1 MCRCNPYDGTCECRP
16 GFGGRRCNECQTNFW
31 GNPNIECYPCEC
43 DVIGSAS
50 QQCDRETGVCVCH
63 KGIGGEKCDQCDR
76 GYHGEAPQCSPCG
89 ECFDNWDLILDG
101 LRNKTNAVIQE
112 ASRIQKVGTTGVY
125 SQEFDDMEESLNEV
139 RDLISNTTIQSQD
152 LDALDD
158 LADELVK
165 NISESAKQLDEANN
179 HLENLS
185 QRVNLGDVAL
195 KKLRNRTNSLHEAA
209 ADLRENATRLQE
221 ENVLGAL
228 NVTQQMAEQSRQAE
242 KMANDTTNV
251 LGDAERFRK
260 HTENLLAKNRASVDE
275 AQERNKDSLMKLNEK
290 LKTFGMAI
298 PELNLRM
305 CGDNVTECSNVCG
318 GAGCGFCGGLSCDV
332 GAVSKANQAL
342 DVAKQQAAKIK
353 SHKDEAE
360 QLLRNVIITNLVLKS
375 YLRFLQEL
383 IILNSYL
390 FRVGK

>member
-1 MCRCNPYDGTCECRP
+1 MIDENISVCRCNPYDGTCECRP

-31 GNPNIECYPCEC
+31 GNPNVECYPCEC
-43 DVIGSAS
+43 DMIGSAS

-101 LRNKTNAVIQE
+101 LKNKTNAVIQE

-125 SQEFDDMEESLNEV
+125 SQEFDNMEEALNEV
-139 RDLISNTTIQSQD
+139 RNLISNTTIRSQD

-158 LADELVK
+158 LADELTN
-165 NISESAKQLDEANN
+165 NISKSEKLLAETNN
-179 HLENLS
+179 RLENLN
-185 QRVNLGDVAL
+185 QRVSLNDVAL
-195 KKLRNRTNSLHEAA
+195 KKLKNRTNSLDEAA

-275 AQERNKDSLMKLNEK
+275 AQERNKESLMKLNEK
-290 LKTFGMAI
+290 LKTFGMVM

-305 CGDNVTECSNVCG
+305 CGDNVTDCSTVCG
-318 GAGCGFCGGLSCDV
+318 GAGCGFCGGLSCHV

-342 DVAKQQAAKIK
+342 DVAKQQATKIK

-360 QLLRNVIITNLVLKS
+360 QLLRNVIITNLIFSKS
-375 YLRFLQEL
+375 YL
-383 IILNSYL
+383 
-390 FRVGK
+390 

>member
-1 MCRCNPYDGTCECRP
+1 M
-16 GFGGRRCNECQTNFW
+16 
-31 GNPNIECYPCEC
+31 ECYPCEC

-101 LRNKTNAVIQE
+101 LKNKTNSVIQE

-125 SQEFDDMEESLNEV
+125 SQEFDNMKESLNEV
-139 RDLISNTTIQSQD
+139 QDLISNTTIQSQV
-152 LDALDD
+152 LDTLND
-158 LADELVK
+158 LANELAK
-165 NISESAKQLDEANN
+165 NISESAKQLEEANN

-195 KKLRNRTNSLHEAA
+195 KKLRNRTDNLHETAT
-209 ADLRENATRLQE
+209 DLRENATRLQE

-242 KMANDTTNV
+242 KMANDTTNI

-260 HTENLLAKNRASVDE
+260 HTENLLAKNRDSVEE
-275 AQERNKDSLMKLNEK
+275 AKDRNKNSLNKLNEK
-290 LKTFGMAI
+290 LTAFDMTI
-298 PELNLRM
+298 PELNLQM
-305 CGDNVTECSNVCG
+305 CGDNVTCSTVCG
-318 GAGCGFCGGLSCDV
+318 GAGCGFCGGLSCDA
-332 GAVSKANQAL
+332 GAVSKATQAL

-360 QLLRNVIITNLVLKS
+360 QLLRNVIMKVTNFES

-383 IILNSYL
+383 FIT
-390 FRVGK
+390 F

>member
-1 MCRCNPYDGTCECRP
+1 
-16 GFGGRRCNECQTNFW
+16 
-31 GNPNIECYPCEC
+31 
-43 DVIGSAS
+43 
-50 QQCDRETGVCVCH
+50 
-63 KGIGGEKCDQCDR
+63 
-76 GYHGEAPQCSPCG
+76 
-89 ECFDNWDLILDG
+89 
-101 LRNKTNAVIQE
+101 
-112 ASRIQKVGTTGVY
+112 VY
-125 SQEFDDMEESLNEV
+125 SQEFDDMEEALNEV

-158 LADELVK
+158 LADELAK
-165 NISESAKQLDEANN
+165 NISESAKQLEEANN

-221 ENVLGAL
+221 ENALGAL

-242 KMANDTTNV
+242 KMANDTANI
-251 LGDAERFRK
+251 LNDAERFRK
-260 HTENLLAKNRASVDE
+260 HTETLLARNRASVDD
-275 AQERNKDSLMKLNEK
+275 AQERNKELLKNLDEK

-305 CGDNVTECSNVCG
+305 CGVNVTDCSTVCG

-353 SHKDEAE
+353 SHKDESE
-360 QLLRNVIITNLVLKS
+360 QLLRNVIITNLILKS
-375 YLRFLQEL
+375 YLQFLRINYFK
-383 IILNSYL
+383 IIYYI
-390 FRVGK
+390 

>member
-1 MCRCNPYDGTCECRP
+1 M
-16 GFGGRRCNECQTNFW
+16 
-31 GNPNIECYPCEC
+31 
-43 DVIGSAS
+43 IGSAS
-50 QQCDRETGVCVCH
+50 QQCDRETGVCICH

-125 SQEFDDMEESLNEV
+125 SQEFDNMEETLNEV
-139 RDLISNTTIQSQD
+139 RDLIGNTTIRSQD

-158 LADELVK
+158 LADELTN
-165 NISESAKQLDEANN
+165 NISKSEKLLAETNN
-179 HLENLS
+179 RLENLN
-185 QRVNLGDVAL
+185 QRVSLNDVAL
-195 KKLRNRTNSLHEAA
+195 KKLKNRTNNLDEAA

-251 LGDAERFRK
+251 LSDAERFRK

-275 AQERNKDSLMKLNEK
+275 AQERNKESLMKLNEK
-290 LKTFGMAI
+290 LKTFGTAM

-305 CGDNVTECSNVCG
+305 CGNNVTDCSTVCG
-318 GAGCGFCGGLSCDV
+318 GAGCGFCGGLSCHA

-360 QLLRNVIITNLVLKS
+360 QLLRNVIKLFFFLIQYISKYLKKSLFIGNLINAYRKILNF
-375 YLRFLQEL
+375 YYCIYRILYIY
-383 IILNSYL
+383 IILL
-390 FRVGK
+390 

>member
-1 MCRCNPYDGTCECRP
+1 
-16 GFGGRRCNECQTNFW
+16 
-31 GNPNIECYPCEC
+31 
-43 DVIGSAS
+43 VIGSAS
-50 QQCDRETGVCVCH
+50 QQCDRETGICVCH
-63 KGIGGEKCDQCDR
+63 KGIGGDKCDQCDR

-101 LRNKTNAVIQE
+101 LRNKTDAVIQE

-125 SQEFDDMEESLNEV
+125 SQEFDDMEEALNEV

-158 LADELVK
+158 LADELAK
-165 NISESAKQLDEANN
+165 NISESAKQLEEANN

-221 ENVLGAL
+221 ENALGAL

-242 KMANDTTNV
+242 KMANDTANI
-251 LGDAERFRK
+251 LNDAERFRK
-260 HTENLLAKNRASVDE
+260 HTETLLARNRASVDD
-275 AQERNKDSLMKLNEK
+275 AQERNKELLKNLDEK

-305 CGDNVTECSNVCG
+305 CGVNVTDCSTICG

-353 SHKDEAE
+353 SHKDESE
-360 QLLRNVIITNLVLKS
+360 QLLRNVIITNLILKS
-375 YLRFLQEL
+375 YLQFLRINYFK
-383 IILNSYL
+383 IIYYI
-390 FRVGK
+390 

>member
-1 MCRCNPYDGTCECRP
+1 M
-16 GFGGRRCNECQTNFW
+16 
-31 GNPNIECYPCEC
+31 ECYPCEC

-101 LRNKTNAVIQE
+101 LRNKTYAVIQE

-139 RDLISNTTIQSQD
+139 QDLISNTTIRSQD
-152 LDALDD
+152 LDALDN
-158 LADELVK
+158 LAEELAK
-165 NISESAKQLDEANN
+165 NISESARQLDEANN

-195 KKLRNRTNSLHEAA
+195 KKLRNRTNNLHEAA

-242 KMANDTTNV
+242 KMANDSTNV

-275 AQERNKDSLMKLNEK
+275 AQERNKESLTKLNEK
-290 LKTFGMAI
+290 LKTFRMAV

-305 CGDNVTECSNVCG
+305 CGDNVTECSSVCG
-318 GAGCGFCGGLSCDV
+318 GAGCGTCGGLSCDI

-353 SHKDEAE
+353 SHKDDAE
-360 QLLRNVIITNLVLKS
+360 QLLRNVIITNLVLKIFKKDFLKMH
-375 YLRFLQEL
+375 YLLCISNKL
-383 IILNSYL
+383 
-390 FRVGK
+390 